1 MEPGACVS
9 HHLSMSAETS
19 ITQADASLWGHLPA
33 SLGNGA
39 DLDAWAQRRRSTTG
53 GGSTREEKRRV
64 GRPRAKEKKKE
75 TLHKAVDETCKQAG
89 RRNIAWAQLPFSW
102 VPAAKVD
109 QPRGIGVW
117 TSVPRYAP
125 TKAASGTVWPL
136 HCLTVASPGSGP
148 SHGLAWPT
156 GDLAKGRRWRI
167 IISTMARVRVPPAHG
182 AGHGR
187 KRETDG

>member
-1 MEPGACVS
+1 
-9 HHLSMSAETS
+9 MSAETS

-39 DLDAWAQRRRSTTG
+39 DLDAWAERRRSTAG
-53 GGSTREEKRRV
+53 GGSTREERRRV

-75 TLHKAVDETCKQAG
+75 TLHKADETSKQAG
-89 RRNIAWAQLPFSW
+89 RRNIAWAQLPFLW

-109 QPRGIGVW
+109 QPRRIGVW

-125 TKAASGTVWPL
+125 TKAASRTVWPL

-167 IISTMARVRVPPAHG
+167 IISTMAHVRVPPARG
-182 AGHGR
+182 AGYGR